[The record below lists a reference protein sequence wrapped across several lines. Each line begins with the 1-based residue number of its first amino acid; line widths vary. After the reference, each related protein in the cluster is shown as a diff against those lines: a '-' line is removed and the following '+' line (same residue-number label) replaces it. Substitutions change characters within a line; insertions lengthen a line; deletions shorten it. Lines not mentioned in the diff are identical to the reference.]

1 METREIP
8 HQDWSLLCNRL
19 HEVHNHG
26 VVSVRVDRDTNH
38 RELVGHTLSELKASN
53 TSDGD
58 SILISVGD
66 PWEGYRGHTVAN
78 PVRVRLI
85 DAPDPGEEILVIDG
99 ADGSTTVVK
108 FYRAD

>member
-1 METREIP
+1 METRGNP
-8 HQDWSLLCNRL
+8 PSRL
-19 HEVHNHG
+19 VAGLQPPPSGHNHG

-53 TSDGD
+53 TSDGE

-85 DAPDPGEEILVIDG
+85 DAPR
-99 ADGSTTVVK
+99 SW
-108 FYRAD
+108 